1 MILSD
6 VTLGLFAGGRAT
18 RLGGIDKAW
27 LQRDDEPQVQRL
39 ARIFAEHTG
48 ATLVSANREPARYAE
63 IGLRAVPDR
72 VFDIGP
78 LGGLDALAQACTSAW
93 LLTLPVDTV
102 AVDADILPALA
113 AAGDAGA
120 YARDEDGIQPL
131 IALWPVH
138 ALRDAVS
145 RAIDADEYAIHALQA
160 RLGMACVAFPG
171 VRFGNLNTPD
181 DLAAAGI
188 DPP

>member
-1 MILSD
+1 MIASD
-6 VTLGLFAGGRAT
+6 VTLGLLAGGRAT

-27 LQRDDEPQVQRL
+27 LRRNGEPQVQRL
-39 ARIFAEHTG
+39 IHAFASVVGTV
-48 ATLVSANREPARYAE
+48 LVSANRDPSRYAE
-63 IGLRAVPDR
+63 CGLHAIPDR
-72 VFDIGP
+72 VLGIGP
-78 LGGLDALAQACTSAW
+78 LGGLDALAQACSSPW

-102 AVDADILPALA
+102 SVDALLLPALA
-113 AAGDAGA
+113 AAGDRGA
-120 YARDEDGIQPL
+120 YARDDDGIQPL
-131 IALWPVH
+131 IALWPAA
-138 ALRDAVS
+138 ALRAAAA

-188 DPP
+188 APP